1 MIQQKKIF
9 AGLKVVEL
17 AGVLAGPSAGA
28 FFAEL
33 GADVIK
39 IENPKTGGDITRS
52 WKLPVESSS
61 ETTSAYYY
69 SVNLLKKVIFA
80 DLSLPKDYGKVMKFI
95 SSADVLLVNFKKGD
109 DVKFGL
115 DWNTLKKIN
124 PRLIYAAISGF
135 GEENKRIAYDLILQ
149 AESGFMSMNGTPD
162 SGPLKMPVALIDL
175 IAGHQLKEAIL
186 IALMKRKENKKGVKI
201 SVSLLD
207 SAISSLA
214 NQASNFLNAGFV
226 PALAGN
232 NHPNIA
238 PYGEIFQTKDKK
250 LITFAVGSDRQ
261 FEELSELLQL
271 PQKKH
276 YSSNVLRVKN
286 REKLAQEIL
295 PLVSTKSSSVL
306 MEECERRNIPAALIK
321 SIDEVLTDKGVESI
335 ILSKSV
341 NGKVKK
347 AVPSIAFKMSS

>member
-214 NQASNFLNAGFV
+214 NQASNFLNTGFV

-232 NHPNIA
+232 KHPNIA

-250 LITFAVGSDRQ
+250 LIAFAVGSDRQ

-286 REKLAQEIL
+286 RKKLAQEIL

-321 SIDEVLTDKGVESI
+321 SIDEVLSDKGVESM

-347 AVPSIAFKMSS
+347 VVPSIAFKMSS